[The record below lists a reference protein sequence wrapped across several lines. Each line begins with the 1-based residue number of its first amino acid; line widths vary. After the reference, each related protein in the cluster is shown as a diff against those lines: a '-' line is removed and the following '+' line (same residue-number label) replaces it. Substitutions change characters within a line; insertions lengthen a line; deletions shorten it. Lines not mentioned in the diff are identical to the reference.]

1 MGKLLSTIDTN
12 LKHTSNQKQKITF
25 KMHGFEPQNMF
36 HMVNTMMSDPEFKK
50 LAKNFED
57 QMKNTMDEFKK
68 AQTNETQK
76 QTENPCSSSSSPKTT
91 EKSCSSPKT
100 QNSSACPMFSTRVC
114 NPRKNNQKSSVNSVS
129 IPLRRFTPEQV
140 QLNMNKNGLVTVTAS
155 RENTEE
161 SNRNGQRKTTI
172 MIEETCQLPG
182 YLVDNDLLKTV
193 ESKFHDGF
201 LVLTF
206 AEDPKIIEER
216 ETEER
221 KNAPIEIPIMME
233 D

>member
-1 MGKLLSTIDTN
+1 MGSITTTE
-12 LKHTSNQKQKITF
+12 LKHTLKTKQKTF

-36 HMVNTMMSDPEFKK
+36 TMMNSMMKDPEIQKF
-50 LAKNFED
+50 AKNFEE
-57 QMKNTMDEFKK
+57 QMKNSMKDFQNSKN
-68 AQTNETQK
+68 NETPNT
-76 QTENPCSSSSSPKTT
+76 TEN
-91 EKSCSSPKT
+91 SCSSPKT
-100 QNSSACPMFSTRVC
+100 KKFSACPMFSTRMC
-114 NPRKNNQKSSVNSVS
+114 NARTNNRKSAPNSVS
-129 IPLRRFTPEQV
+129 IPLRRFAPEQV

-201 LVLTF
+201 LVLSY
-206 AEDPKIIEER
+206 AEDPKIVEER
-216 ETEER
+216 EAEER

>member
-1 MGKLLSTIDTN
+1 MGTLNYNYRIETHIKSKNIN
-12 LKHTSNQKQKITF
+12 IF

-36 HMVNTMMSDPEFKK
+36 TIMNSMMNDPEIQKF
-50 LAKNFED
+50 AKNFEE
-57 QMKNTMDEFKK
+57 QMKNSMEEFKK
-68 AQTNETQK
+68 SKNNETSNTSEK
-76 QTENPCSSSSSPKTT
+76 TCPASSSPKTT
-91 EKSCSSPKT
+91 ENSCSSPKT
-100 QNSSACPMFSTRVC
+100 QNSSACPMFPVRMC
-114 NPRKNNQKSSVNSVS
+114 NPRKNNQKPSPNSVS

-206 AEDPKIIEER
+206 AEDPKIVEER
-216 ETEER
+216 EAEER

>member
-1 MGKLLSTIDTN
+1 MGTLNYNYRIETHIIKSKN
-12 LKHTSNQKQKITF
+12 LKTF

-36 HMVNTMMSDPEFKK
+36 TIMNSMMNDPEIQKF
-50 LAKNFED
+50 AKNFEE
-57 QMKNTMDEFKK
+57 QMKNSMEEFKK
-68 AQTNETQK
+68 SKNNETSNTAEK
-76 QTENPCSSSSSPKTT
+76 PCPSSSSSPKTT
-91 EKSCSSPKT
+91 ENTCSSPKT
-100 QNSSACPMFSTRVC
+100 K
-114 NPRKNNQKSSVNSVS
+114 NPSPNSVS

-201 LVLTF
+201 LVLSY
-206 AEDPKIIEER
+206 AEDPKTVEER
-216 ETEER
+216 EAEER

>member
-1 MGKLLSTIDTN
+1 MGLSITTTE
-12 LKHTSNQKQKITF
+12 LKHTLKTKQKTF

-36 HMVNTMMSDPEFKK
+36 TMMNNMMKDPEIQKF
-50 LAKNFED
+50 AKNFEE
-57 QMKNTMDEFKK
+57 QMKNSMKDFQNSKN
-68 AQTNETQK
+68 NETPNT
-76 QTENPCSSSSSPKTT
+76 TENSCPSSSSSPKTT
-91 EKSCSSPKT
+91 ENSCSSARTNNRK
-100 QNSSACPMFSTRVC
+100 SAA
-114 NPRKNNQKSSVNSVS
+114 NSVS
-129 IPLRRFTPEQV
+129 IPLRRFAPEQV

-193 ESKFHDGF
+193 ESKFHEGF
-201 LVLTF
+201 LVLSY
-206 AEDPKIIEER
+206 AEDPKIVEER
-216 ETEER
+216 EAEER

>member
-1 MGKLLSTIDTN
+1 MGP
-12 LKHTSNQKQKITF
+12 F

-36 HMVNTMMSDPEFKK
+36 HMVNTMGSDPEFKK

-100 QNSSACPMFSTRVC
+100 QNSSACPMFSTRMC
-114 NPRKNNQKSSVNSVS
+114 NPRKNNQKSSTNSVS

-206 AEDPKIIEER
+206 AEDPKIVEER
-216 ETEER
+216 EAEER
-221 KNAPIEIPIMME
+221 KHAPIEIPIMME

>member
-1 MGKLLSTIDTN
+1 MGTLDYQYKLKTHIKPKTKN
-12 LKHTSNQKQKITF
+12 TF

-36 HMVNTMMSDPEFKK
+36 HIVNTMMSDPEFKK

-68 AQTNETQK
+68 AQTNETEK
-76 QTENPCSSSSSPKTT
+76 QTENSCSSSSSPKTT

-100 QNSSACPMFSTRVC
+100 QNSSACPMFSTRMC
-114 NPRKNNQKSSVNSVS
+114 NPRKNNQKLSANSVS

-161 SNRNGQRKTTI
+161 SNRNGQGKTTI

-182 YLVDNDLLKTV
+182 YLLDNDLLKTV

-201 LVLTF
+201 LVLTY
-206 AEDPKIIEER
+206 AEDPKIVEER
-216 ETEER
+216 EAEER

>member
-1 MGKLLSTIDTN
+1 MGTLDYRYKP
-12 LKHTSNQKQKITF
+12 KYTSNQKQKITF

-57 QMKNTMDEFKK
+57 QMENTMEEFKK
-68 AQTNETQK
+68 AQTSETQK
-76 QTENPCSSSSSPKTT
+76 QTENSCSSSSSPKTT
-91 EKSCSSPKT
+91 EKSCSLPKT
-100 QNSSACPMFSTRVC
+100 QNSSACPMFSTRMC
-114 NPRKNNQKSSVNSVS
+114 NPRKNIQKASANSVS

-193 ESKFHDGF
+193 ESKFHNGF

-206 AEDPKIIEER
+206 AEDPKIIER
-216 ETEER
+216 EKLKKE
-221 KNAPIEIPIMME
+221 NM
-233 D
+233 

>member
-1 MGKLLSTIDTN
+1 MGTLDYRNKPKTHI
-12 LKHTSNQKQKITF
+12 KPKKQKLTF
-25 KMHGFEPQNMF
+25 KMYTFEPQNMF
-36 HMVNTMMSDPEFKK
+36 SMVNTMMNDPEFKK
-50 LAKNFED
+50 LAQNFEE
-57 QMKNTMDEFKK
+57 QMKNTMEEMKK
-68 AQTNETQK
+68 AKTNEK
-76 QTENPCSSSSSPKTT
+76 ASSENSSSSKTT

-100 QNSSACPMFSTRVC
+100 ENSSGCPMFSSQMC
-114 NPRKNNQKSSVNSVS
+114 NPRKNTQKSSPTSVS
-129 IPLRRFTPEQV
+129 IPLRRFNPEQV

-201 LVLTF
+201 LVLSY
-206 AEDPKIIEER
+206 AEDPKIVEER
-216 ETEER
+216 EAEER

>member
-1 MGKLLSTIDTN
+1 MGP
-12 LKHTSNQKQKITF
+12 F

-36 HMVNTMMSDPEFKK
+36 HMVNIMMSDPEFKK

-76 QTENPCSSSSSPKTT
+76 QTENPCSSSSSSPKTT

-100 QNSSACPMFSTRVC
+100 QNSSACPMFSTRMC
-114 NPRKNNQKSSVNSVS
+114 NPRKNNQKSSANSVS
-129 IPLRRFTPEQV
+129 IPLRRLTPEQV

-161 SNRNGQRKTTI
+161 SNRNGERKTTI

-193 ESKFHDGF
+193 ESKFH
-201 LVLTF
+201 
-206 AEDPKIIEER
+206 
-216 ETEER
+216 
-221 KNAPIEIPIMME
+221 
-233 D
+233 